1 MANSKLAMAG
11 ARLEGAQMDL
21 VIELEQQLRVMDWQR
36 RRIARRLTAL
46 VNAGNDAAALRA
58 AKERLQTVG

>member
-1 MANSKLAMAG
+1 MAG
-11 ARLEGAQMDL
+11 ARLETAQLDL